1 MHYGIQF
8 EKKRNYIKGTWS
20 LLHKVINHKNA
31 NRNQSLTLHINGIGI
46 TDKQQLCHGFYTF
59 FTQIGPVLA
68 KDISQSEAR

>member
-46 TDKQQLCHGFYTF
+46 TVMSRILYFLYSNWTCACQRY
-59 FTQIGPVLA
+59 
-68 KDISQSEAR
+68 ISV